1 MRNKDFAIMICTH
14 GRPDKQYTL
23 EALRKAGYTGLIIL
37 IVDDED
43 DTYKEY
49 LNWIDKDE
57 KVKVHKFCKQY
68 YVDSV
73 DYGTKLY
80 RKVILYAK
88 CACEDIARD
97 MGLDAFVI
105 SDDDTKQFRYRFIED
120 GKLRALPI
128 TKNFDEVADTFVD
141 YLKNADLTALSFG
154 FTSSYLKGTSVF
166 DPVTTCNNRVAY
178 NFVFRNSKHKVD
190 WRGSYGEDLITACTS
205 SIVGNVWMNMP
216 VIHNDMVVQGK
227 SDGGMT
233 ELYKSQDSLE
243 LVQCETMYCPTSMKA
258 QYYKTRWYG
267 AVQRENTFPRIISSK
282 YSKLK

>member
-1 MRNKDFAIMICTH
+1 MRNKNFAIMICTH

-23 EALRKAGYTGLIIL
+23 EALRKAGYTGNVIL

-43 DTYKEY
+43 DTVDKLCSNYEDYNTSVCIFPKQCY
-49 LNWIDKDE
+49 IDN
-57 KVKVHKFCKQY
+57 
-68 YVDSV
+68 V
-73 DYGTKLY
+73 DYGPKLF
-80 RKVILYAK
+80 RKVILYGK
-88 CACEDIARD
+88 CACENLAKKLQ
-97 MGLDAFVI
+97 LDTFVI

-141 YLKNADLTALSFG
+141 YLINADLTALSFG

-267 AVQRENTFPRIISSK
+267 AVQRENTFPKIISSR
-282 YSKLK
+282 YSNL

>member
-1 MRNKDFAIMICTH
+1 MICTH

-23 EALRKAGYTGLIIL
+23 ETLRKSGYTGKVLL

-43 DTYKEY
+43 DTVDSLMKRYEDD
-49 LNWIDKDE
+49 NTS
-57 KVKVHKFCKQY
+57 VCVFCKQAY
-68 YVDSV
+68 IENV
-73 DYGTKLY
+73 DYGPKLF
-80 RKVILYAK
+80 RKVILYGK
-88 CACEDIARD
+88 CASERLASALK
-97 MGLDAFVI
+97 LDTFVI

-128 TKNFDEVADTFVD
+128 TKNFDEVADTFID
-141 YLKNADLTALSFG
+141 YLVNADLTALSFG

-267 AVQRENTFPRIISSK
+267 AVQRENTFPKIISSR
-282 YSKLK
+282 YSNL